1 MTEEYE
7 YSPPNEK
14 SMPLFDT
21 ERGTGFSLTVFLYL
35 CPLMDGEKQRIA
47 SRVRKLAVE
56 VSLPNLQ
63 VRSVLLTVNVIANN
77 ESQPRKKDVTDVMS
91 AMTTTYQSLIH

>member
-63 VRSVLLTVNVIANN
+63 VRSVLLTKFDPLMKIGVPPLLGPLTLDAFSIA
-77 ESQPRKKDVTDVMS
+77 T
-91 AMTTTYQSLIH
+91 SL